1 MNIAIIPARGG
12 SKRIKKKNIKFF
24 FKKPMISWA
33 INSLKKSKLFD
44 KIFVSTDN
52 LEIANI
58 AKKYEAEVP
67 FIRSKKLSD
76 DLTPTLP
83 VIRDA
88 ILKLKDNFKIKNIC
102 CVYPCS
108 PFLNSEDLEKTYK
121 ILKKNPNKF
130 VFPVIENSHP
140 IQRSFKLQG
149 NKNLVEFFFK
159 SKEMSRTQDLDK
171 TYHDAG
177 QFYITRA
184 KVTREGLKFTETNV
198 RLYLIQRNKVVDI
211 DTNEDFKIAEELLK
225 LHKIK

>member
-12 SKRIKKKNIKFF
+12 SKRIKKKNIKIF
-24 FKKPMISWA
+24 FKRPMISWA

-52 LEIANI
+52 VEIAKI
-58 AKKYEAEVP
+58 AKRYGAEVP

-76 DLTPTLP
+76 DITPTLP

-88 ILKLKDNFKIKNIC
+88 ILKLKDYYKIKNIC

-108 PFLNSEDLEKTYK
+108 PFLNVKDLKNTYK
-121 ILKKNPNKF
+121 ILKKDQNNF

-140 IQRSFKLQG
+140 IQRSFRLKG
-149 NKNLVEFFFK
+149 NKNSVEFVFK
-159 SKEMSRTQDLDK
+159 SKEMSRTQDLEK

-177 QFYITRA
+177 QFYWGSFKTWMKKKKLHSGSNAFVVPSWR
-184 KVTREGLKFTETNV
+184 
-198 RLYLIQRNKVVDI
+198 YVDI
-211 DTNEDFKIAEELLK
+211 DNLNDWIRAEKIFKL
-225 LHKIK
+225 IK

>member
-58 AKKYEAEVP
+58 AKKYGAEVP

-177 QFYITRA
+177 QFYWGSIKTWMN
-184 KVTREGLKFTETNV
+184 KK
-198 RLYLIQRNKVVDI
+198 RLHSGSSAFVVPSWKYVDI
-211 DTNEDFKIAEELLK
+211 DNLNDWIRAEKIFKL
-225 LHKIK
+225 IK